1 MGVAVLQDLVSLRLF
16 VRAAESGKLGEAARQ
31 GNLAI
36 AAASRR
42 IALLEAQFGVRLFD
56 RSRSGMTLT
65 PAGSALLLTA
75 RTLLEQARAIDDEMA
90 DFAGGMRGVVRLHTN
105 PSAIIQFLPAD
116 LASFAT
122 TRPDVRIDL
131 EENMSAAIVEA
142 VAANRADLG
151 IIIGGTARRGLATMG
166 YRQDTLALLSPRGM
180 YSDRQTIEFAEV
192 QDRDFVGLVGSTA
205 LTRTMLAEA
214 AKADRALRLRVQVQ
228 SFDGVCRMVESGFGL
243 GVLPEKA
250 ARAFARSMALD
261 VVPLSD
267 PWATRQM
274 EICLSPSVRPGSLAR
289 IMAEHLSGFAEAPG
303 EVFEG

>member
-1 MGVAVLQDLVSLRLF
+1 MLQDLVSLRLF

-56 RSRSGMTLT
+56 RSRSGLTLT
-65 PAGSALLLTA
+65 PAGSALLVTA

-116 LASFAT
+116 LVSFAT

-151 IIIGGTARRGLATMG
+151 IIIGGTAQRELETMNYRR
-166 YRQDTLALLSPRGM
+166 DKLALLSPRGM
-180 YSDRQTIEFAEV
+180 YGDRQSIEFSEV
-192 QDRDFVGLVGSTA
+192 QDQDFVGLVGSTA

-267 PWATRQM
+267 PWAIRQM
-274 EICLSPSVRPGSLAR
+274 EICLSPSVRSGSLAR
-289 IMAEHLSGFAEAPG
+289 ILAEHLTNFTDVLDEA
-303 EVFEG
+303 FND

>member
-1 MGVAVLQDLVSLRLF
+1 MLQDLVSLRLF

-56 RSRSGMTLT
+56 RSRSGLTLT

-116 LASFAT
+116 LASFAA

-151 IIIGGTARRGLATMG
+151 IIIGGTARRGLETMN
-166 YRQDTLALLSPRGM
+166 YRRDTLALLSPRGM
-180 YSDRQTIEFAEV
+180 YQDRQTIEFAEV
-192 QDRDFVGLVGSTA
+192 QDQDFVGLVGSTA

-289 IMAEHLSGFAEAPG
+289 VLAEHLTGFADMADAVAG
-303 EVFEG
+303 G

>member
-1 MGVAVLQDLVSLRLF
+1 MLHDLTSLRLF
-16 VRAAESGKLGEAARQ
+16 VRAAETGKLGEAARQ

-56 RSRSGMTLT
+56 RNRSGLTLT
-65 PAGSALLLTA
+65 PAGSALLVTA
-75 RTLLEQARAIDDEMA
+75 RALLEQARAIDDEMA

-122 TRPDVRIDL
+122 MRPDVRIDL

-151 IIIGGTARRGLATMG
+151 IIIGGTARRGLETMN
-166 YRQDTLALLSPRGM
+166 YRRDTLALLSPRGM
-180 YSDRQTIEFAEV
+180 YGDRQAIEFSEV
-192 QDRDFVGLVGSTA
+192 QDQDFVGLVGSTA

-214 AKADRALRLRVQVQ
+214 AKAERALRLRVQVQ

-267 PWATRQM
+267 PWAIRQM
-274 EICLSPSVRPGSLAR
+274 EICLSPLARSGSLAR
-289 IMAEHLSGFAEAPG
+289 ILADHLTNFADAHDTET
-303 EVFEG
+303 

>member
-1 MGVAVLQDLVSLRLF
+1 MLQDLVSLRLF

-56 RSRSGMTLT
+56 RSRSGLTLT
-65 PAGSALLLTA
+65 PAGSALLVTA

-151 IIIGGTARRGLATMG
+151 IIIGGTARRGLETMN
-166 YRQDTLALLSPRGM
+166 YRRDTLALLSPRGM
-180 YSDRQTIEFAEV
+180 YGDRQTIEFGEV
-192 QDRDFVGLVGSTA
+192 QDQDFVGLVGSTA

-274 EICLSPSVRPGSLAR
+274 EICLSPSVRAGSLAR
-289 IMAEHLSGFAEAPG
+289 VLAEHLTGFADMADAVAG
-303 EVFEG
+303 G